1 MTFTYDTATD
11 IGKIRLELGD
21 EISGNGVK
29 PTGANLT
36 DEELQ
41 VWLTREGSVMRATAA
56 ACEMLSRAWSRMAST
71 SVGSR
76 SEQLQSVAA
85 QYAARAQTLRAQHG
99 GGTSGVS
106 FVSFNRTDGYA
117 TASGGTLDDGSEYA

>member
-11 IGKIRLELGD
+11 IGQVRLELGD
-21 EISGNGVK
+21 EVSGNGVK

-41 VWLTREGSVMRATAA
+41 VWLTREGSVMRAVAA
-56 ACEMLSRAWSRMAST
+56 ACEALSRAWSRMAST
-71 SVGSR
+71 TVGSR

-85 QYAARAQTLRAQHG
+85 QYAERAKTLRAQHG

-106 FVSFNRTDGYA
+106 TVSFKRTDGYA
-117 TASGGTLDDGSEYA
+117 TASGGTLDDGSDYA